1 MTLAQKPLT
10 SFSKDTNYINIF
22 DIQLHT
28 VPLIKNDHGS
38 TKERYILKSSMK
50 HVNASQTLHCLDS
63 EMSTRQDDALEKAEA
78 KKESGSSAVQG
89 MVGEKELDEAIGDS
103 KGPDPEITSAED
115 DPLEKAEAA
124 KEKK

>member
-1 MTLAQKPLT
+1 LT
-10 SFSKDTNYINIF
+10 RFSKIPITYTRIF
-22 DIQLHT
+22 DIQLHST
-28 VPLIKNDHGS
+28 PSTKNDHGS
-38 TKERYILKSSMK
+38 TKERYIPKSSMK
-50 HVNASQTLHCLDS
+50 HIKANQSLHRSDS
-63 EMSTRQDDALEKAEA
+63 EVSTRQDDALEKAEA